1 MKILIEENNALS
13 QKNTLLLGNNVTNL
27 AKLQLKLEQAEREK
41 SLIEK
46 ERDDNDETLVAL
58 NQKLE
63 VLEKL
68 GKEEA
73 NKNRKELEEAQKQK
87 SSLEEDLKMARRKI
101 KEQEIEMSSKHQ
113 SEAKTLLKEE
123 LIQEMNKEY
132 ERRLKEASKEA
143 AKKLTEEK
151 EKVKDTVRKLYEAK
165 FEAEKEK
172 HNKKILEQEEGS
184 QKKYKDLKKKL
195 DEVKKQL
202 DEKQGLKAKL
212 DSIDSLHKEQLK
224 EMESNHKKVVDRYK
238 TEMEKNEKFVDQG
251 QQEMKILTEKY
262 NVLQRKVK
270 CSQRILSS

>member
-1 MKILIEENNALS
+1 MKTIIEENNALT

-87 SSLEEDLKMARRKI
+87 SSLEEDLKMAWRKS
-101 KEQEIEMSSKHQ
+101 KEQEREMSSKHQ

-132 ERRLKEASKEA
+132 ERRLEEASKEA
-143 AKKLTEEK
+143 AKKLAEEK

-172 HNKKILEQEEGS
+172 HNKKLFEQEEGS

-212 DSIDSLHKEQLK
+212 DSIDSLHKEQMK
-224 EMESNHKKVVDRYK
+224 EMEANHRKVVDSYK

-251 QQEMKILTEKY
+251 QHEMKILTNKY
-262 NVLQRKVK
+262 TQLLKKVN
-270 CSQRILSS
+270 CSRRILSS